1 MDGPGRSGAGRDRR
15 LILAAILGLVLL
27 LVIGAI
33 AYLDSDD
40 LIDRA
45 KSLITGQTGR
55 AQGRF
60 HY

>member
-45 KSLITGQTGR
+45 KALITGQTGR